1 MTGVTTDQGEHRPLE
16 VRRLGDAPDEG
27 HVVIVGASLTGLRAG
42 EALREYGFAGRITL
56 VGEEPYAPYDRPPLS
71 KRVLAGRLSAED
83 TGLPQQEDFEAEW
96 RLGSEAVALDRRQ
109 RTVTLADGEV
119 LGYDK
124 LLIATGT
131 RARRWPQAEEAALD
145 GMFTVRTRD
154 DAEGL
159 RARLAARPRRVL
171 VIGAGFIGSEVASI
185 CRDLDLEVTVVERA
199 SAPLAGPLGG
209 PAGTAAGRLQRRH
222 GVDLRT
228 HTSVLALEGD
238 AAGRLV
244 RARLSDGDILDVEVA
259 VVALGAVRNV
269 EWLEGSGLA
278 TDARGVRCDPFC
290 RALDT
295 DGRPDEDVLVAG
307 DVACWPHPLFDGEP
321 LAVEHWDNAVR
332 QARVAAA
339 TMVRG
344 PLVAH
349 TALPT
354 FWSNQFGVNI
364 KSVGVPGRAD
374 QVAVVQGSVQDS
386 AFVAAY
392 GHRGRLIGA
401 LAVNTPR
408 ALDAY
413 AVMIENRESFPPRLN
428 ASDAPDPLRVLD
440 VAMPPNGQATH
451 ETPGRPKP
459 GEPAPGAYTDARRP
473 FSHPP
478 L

>member
-1 MTGVTTDQGEHRPLE
+1 MTGGTTG
-16 VRRLGDAPDEG
+16 RRLGDAPGEG

-56 VGEEPYAPYDRPPLS
+56 VGEEPYPPYDRPPLS

-83 TGLPQQEDFEAEW
+83 TGLPQQQEDLAAEW
-96 RLGSEAVALDRRQ
+96 RLGCEAVALDRRR

-145 GMFTVRTRD
+145 GVFTVRTRD
-154 DAEGL
+154 DADGL

-171 VIGAGFIGSEVASI
+171 VIGAGFVGSEVASI
-185 CRDLDLEVTVVERA
+185 CRELDLEVTVVERGP
-199 SAPLAGPLGG
+199 APLAGPLGV
-209 PAGTAAGRLQRRH
+209 PAGITAARLQRRH

-228 HTSVLALEGD
+228 NTSVAAMEGD
-238 AAGRLV
+238 TAGRLRRV
-244 RARLSDGDILDVEVA
+244 RLSDGDVLDVEVA

-278 TDARGVRCDPFC
+278 ADARGVRCDPYC

-295 DGRPDEDVLVAG
+295 DGRSDEDALVAG
-307 DVACWPHPLFDGEP
+307 DVSCWPHPLFDGEP

-332 QARVAAA
+332 MACVAAA

-344 PLVAH
+344 PVLAH

-374 QVAVVQGSVQDS
+374 RVAVVQGSVEDA

-413 AVMIENRESFPPRLN
+413 AAMIERRESFPPRLN
-428 ASDAPDPLRVLD
+428 ASDAPDPVRVLD
-440 VAMPPNGQATH
+440 VAVEPSGRAGHEPP
-451 ETPGRPKP
+451 
-459 GEPAPGAYTDARRP
+459 ARRRP
-473 FSHPP
+473 
-478 L
+478 

>member
-1 MTGVTTDQGEHRPLE
+1 VTDVTTGQGEYRPLE
-16 VRRLGDAPDEG
+16 GWRLGDVPGEG
-27 HVVIVGASLTGLRAG
+27 RVVIVGASLAGLRAG
-42 EALREYGFAGRITL
+42 EALRECGFTGRITL
-56 VGEEPYAPYDRPPLS
+56 VGEEPHPPYDRPPLS
-71 KRVLAGRLSAED
+71 KRVLAGRLAAGD
-83 TGLPQQEDFEAEW
+83 TGLPQREDFEAEW
-96 RLGSEAVALDRRQ
+96 RLGCEAVALDRRR
-109 RTVTLADGEV
+109 RTVALADGEV

-131 RARRWPQAEEAALD
+131 RARRWPRAEEASLD
-145 GMFTVRTRD
+145 GVFTVRTRD

-171 VIGAGFIGSEVASI
+171 VIGAGFIGSEVASV
-185 CRDLDLEVTVVERA
+185 CRELGLEVTVVERGP
-199 SAPLAGPLGG
+199 APLAGALGLS
-209 PAGTAAGRLQRRH
+209 AATLAARLQRRH

-228 HTSVLALEGD
+228 DTSVLGLEGD
-238 AAGRLV
+238 AAGRLRRV
-244 RARLSDGDILDVEVA
+244 RLSDGDVLDAEVA

-269 EWLEGSGLA
+269 EWLEGCGLA
-278 TDARGVRCDPFC
+278 VDARGVRCDPFG

-295 DGRPDEDVLVAG
+295 DGRPDADVLVAG

-332 QARVAAA
+332 QARVAAV

-344 PLVAH
+344 PVLAH

-364 KSVGVPGRAD
+364 KSVGVPSRAD
-374 QVAVVQGSVQDS
+374 RIAVVQGSVEDG

-392 GHRGRLIGA
+392 GCGGRLIGA

-413 AVMIENRESFPPRLN
+413 ATMIENRESFPPRLN

-440 VAMPPNGQATH
+440 VASPPNGRAVH
-451 ETPGRPKP
+451 ETTGRRQP
-459 GEPAPGAYTDARRP
+459 
-473 FSHPP
+473 
-478 L
+478 